1 MGYFLQLNWETLWQ
15 KGFIYFASVCYCTT
29 VAGKEIVTNKICSKL
44 SKISLW
50 SCCSWLW
57 QLLIIDFKIEMST
70 HLSNYFVLMSI
81 TLRSENDTTDVA
93 KCWQKTK
100 RDILFFQIENYL
112 KRHTKDITLFHKC
125 LKNFHVP
132 LYVSPPKGK
141 NLEKME

>member
-1 MGYFLQLNWETLWQ
+1 MFAEQQKNRLNCFLKEHKVCFRNPTFLRNICNVIATFMGYFLQLNWETLWQ

-50 SCCSWLW
+50 SCCRWLW

-70 HLSNYFVLMSI
+70 HFSNYFVLMSI

-100 RDILFFQIENYL
+100 RDIKSYFS
-112 KRHTKDITLFHKC
+112 K
-125 LKNFHVP
+125 
-132 LYVSPPKGK
+132 
-141 NLEKME
+141 